1 MEIVFFVLAFI
12 LISSAISV
20 ISQKNP
26 TFSAISLLIN
36 LLAMAVLYFLLGS
49 ELIGATQIIIYAG
62 AIIVLF
68 LFVIMIFGNQLL
80 PKRDS
85 PRSGLSLNNLKLLE
99 IFIPLIFIVLV
110 IITLTLTQSV
120 VSNVSLN
127 ELNLP
132 VDTKPL
138 AKVLFTKYLLPFELV
153 SILFLTGLVG
163 VVVLAKKQ

>member
-20 ISQKNP
+20 ILQKNP

-85 PRSGLSLNNLKLLE
+85 PKRRLSLNNLKLLE

-110 IITLTLTQSV
+110 IITLTASI

>member
-20 ISQKNP
+20 ILQKNP

-110 IITLTLTQSV
+110 IITLTASV

-132 VDTKPL
+132 VDIKPL

>member
-20 ISQKNP
+20 ILQKNP

-110 IITLTLTQSV
+110 IITLTASV

-132 VDTKPL
+132 VDIKPL

-153 SILFLTGLVG
+153 SILFLIGLVG